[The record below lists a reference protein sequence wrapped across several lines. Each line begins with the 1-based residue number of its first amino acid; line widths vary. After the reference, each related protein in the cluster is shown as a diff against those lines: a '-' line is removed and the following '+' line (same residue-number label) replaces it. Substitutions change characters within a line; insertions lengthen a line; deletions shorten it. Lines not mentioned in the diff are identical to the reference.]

1 MLYLDGVYAEDN
13 YGKTRFHPIK
23 APTKSELNSLTHR
36 LSQRVAGFLE
46 REGLLV
52 TDDDNDYLALDG
64 LCQNSFSYHT
74 LKSST
79 GLMSNKGESAGFVRV
94 QVIPQP

>member
-1 MLYLDGVYAEDN
+1 VLNLNIHFYMLYLDGVYAEDN

-36 LSQRVAGFLE
+36 LSQRVASFLE
-46 REGLLV
+46 HEGLLV

-64 LCQNSFSYHT
+64 LEDGKRLINLRPYAT
-74 LKSST
+74 Y
-79 GLMSNKGESAGFVRV
+79 EYAA
-94 QVIPQP
+94 

>member
-36 LSQRVAGFLE
+36 ISQRVAVFLSMKA
-46 REGLLV
+46 
-52 TDDDNDYLALDG
+52 Y
-64 LCQNSFSYHT
+64 
-74 LKSST
+74 
-79 GLMSNKGESAGFVRV
+79 
-94 QVIPQP
+94 